1 MPAAATKDQHRP
13 EIKIKNK
20 KSPNLTDPHIWK
32 QPQKANTGHSF
43 GIKNQNHQTGT
54 EI

>member
-1 MPAAATKDQHRP
+1 MPASTKDQHRS
-13 EIKIKNK
+13 EIKIKNR